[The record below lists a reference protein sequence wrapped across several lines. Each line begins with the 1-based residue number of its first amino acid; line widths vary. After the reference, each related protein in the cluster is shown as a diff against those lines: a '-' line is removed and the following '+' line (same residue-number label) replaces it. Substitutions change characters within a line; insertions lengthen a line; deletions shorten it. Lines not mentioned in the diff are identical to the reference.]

1 MNVIRPIKQTDYQAL
16 HDIAVE
22 SGIGFT
28 SLPVNEELLQRKI
41 TRAEHAFNKKVLLH
55 LVTNRTFCYGRQ
67 RHSRSGWHYRH

>member
-41 TRAEHAFNKKVLLH
+41 TRAEHAFNKKK
-55 LVTNRTFCYGRQ
+55 CYCT
-67 RHSRSGWHYRH
+67 W

>member
-41 TRAEHAFNKKVLLH
+41 TRAEHAFNKKSVRDN
-55 LVTNRTFCYGRQ
+55 VEAFCKFDNANAVN
-67 RHSRSGWHYRH
+67 